1 MELAQILSVC
11 GVSGIISGLVGVLI
25 AVYLKRPLEKRVTD
39 AEAANAR
46 VEAQNTATML
56 GVQAL
61 LRDRLLQAY
70 HFYKH
75 QGWASYDDKQN
86 VLNLYTQYEI
96 LGPNGIMER
105 KHNEFLALP
114 DEVIQGFAVKHQS
127 CSFFSPS
134 IAPDKSASAKPL
146 TFVKGERKS

>member
-1 MELAQILSVC
+1 MELSQILSVC

-70 HFYKH
+70 RHYAH
-75 QGWASYDDKQN
+75 QGWACYDDKQN
-86 VLNLYTQYEI
+86 VLNMYTQYEA
-96 LGPNGIMER
+96 LGPNSVMDQYHA
-105 KHNEFLALP
+105 KFMALP
-114 DEVIQGFAVKHQS
+114 DEQPG
-127 CSFFSPS
+127 
-134 IAPDKSASAKPL
+134 
-146 TFVKGERKS
+146 GEGGNEK